1 MQTCDRCID
10 DVPAGEAVTVS
21 GGTYC
26 QHCGLIVAAEV
37 LAIFLAP
44 HWTPTLASIREG
56 EEAVRVLRQLVP
68 LAALMVATKI
78 GATVERVAED
88 AS

>member
-1 MQTCDRCID
+1 MTCDRCPE
-10 DVPAGEAVTVS
+10 DVPAGELVTVS
-21 GGTYC
+21 GGGYC
-26 QHCGLIVAAEV
+26 RSCAVVAAAEV
-37 LAIFLAP
+37 LARFLAP